1 MRERRKIM
9 NGWSLAMAGDSG
21 LGHGVVA
28 MGFWVW
34 REESWMRERRKIY
47 RKMKRNNERE
57 SLLEFLI
64 KSMRE
69 TIKK

>member
-1 MRERRKIM
+1 
-9 NGWSLAMAGDSG
+9 
-21 LGHGVVA
+21 
-28 MGFWVW
+28 
-34 REESWMRERRKIY
+34 MRERRKIY